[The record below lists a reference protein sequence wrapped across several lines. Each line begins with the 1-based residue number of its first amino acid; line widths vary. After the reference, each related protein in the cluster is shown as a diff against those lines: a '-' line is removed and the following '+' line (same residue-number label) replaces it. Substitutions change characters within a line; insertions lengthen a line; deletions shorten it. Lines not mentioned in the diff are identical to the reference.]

1 MTQDNGVPAGVDSD
15 IASPA
20 RMYDYM
26 LGGQH
31 NYPSDR
37 TAVERIRAQ
46 VPELSDAAWANRG
59 FHGRSAVWMA
69 RRGIRQFLDI
79 GSGLPTRNN
88 THQAVHKIAPGA
100 RVVYVDI
107 DPMLGSLAGELCPG
121 NGTTTAVIQA
131 DLREPDRV
139 LSHPDLCARID
150 FGQPAGLLMTA
161 VLHFVADDRDPW
173 ALLARYA
180 GALAPGSY
188 VALSHATADRLPPR
202 IVQRG
207 SEVFARSAHPV
218 YPRTRAQV
226 TRFFDGLELVP
237 PWPGARPEVTYAGL
251 WGAEDLAAADSDGS
265 RAFYCGV
272 ARRPAKWLVSESGTD
287 SGDRN

>member
-1 MTQDNGVPAGVDSD
+1 MTQANGVPAGVDSD

-20 RMYDYM
+20 RLYDYM

-31 NYPSDR
+31 SFPVDR
-37 TAVERIRAQ
+37 AAVERIRAQ

-88 THQAVHKIAPGA
+88 THQAVQKIAPGA

-107 DPMLGSLAGELCPG
+107 DPMLGSLAGELSPG
-121 NGTTTAVIQA
+121 NGSTAVIQA
-131 DLREPDRV
+131 DLREPGRV
-139 LSHPDLCARID
+139 LGHPGLRGHLDLA
-150 FGQPAGLLMTA
+150 QPTGLLMTA

-173 ALLARYA
+173 DLLARYA

-188 VALSHATADRLPPR
+188 LALSHATADGLPPR
-202 IVQRG
+202 TVQQG
-207 SEVFARSAHPV
+207 SEVFARSALPV
-218 YPRTRAQV
+218 HPRTRAQV

-237 PWPGARPEVTYAGL
+237 PWPGAAPAVTYAGL
-251 WGAEDLAAADSDGS
+251 WGAEDLVAADSDGS

-272 ARRPAKWLVSESGTD
+272 ARRPTKWLVSTPPSEPVSP
-287 SGDRN
+287 S